1 MRPAL
6 YLSFWLALLAAP
18 MVAEEIEITQS
29 DARLQGTYLTP
40 QTPSAVALVLPASGP
55 TDRHGNSVQGLA
67 TDAYRLLAEALEPQ
81 GIATIRADK
90 RGIGQSTGNPN
101 AVTIGLYA
109 KDAAQWIDLAKE
121 RSGLPC
127 IWLTGHSEGGLVAL
141 ELAHSRDDICGLV
154 LLAAPGRPVSQIML
168 EQLRAVP
175 ALAPHQKALEKAM
188 VSLIAGTPVPPEALP
203 GPLAAI
209 FAPPIQPFLMELFA
223 IDDPTV
229 QAQTIDL
236 PTLVVQGTSDL
247 QITEGDARA
256 LVEALPQG
264 TLYMVEGMTHVLK
277 SALDDSRTGNLAT
290 YSDPTL
296 PLAPGLADRIGAFI
310 LGAR

>member
-1 MRPAL
+1 MRPVL
-6 YLSFWLALLAAP
+6 CLSFWLALLAAP
-18 MVAEEIEITQS
+18 MAAEEIEITQP

-40 QTPSAVALVLPASGP
+40 QTPAAVALILPGSGP
-55 TDRHGNSVQGLA
+55 TDRHGNSARGLK
-67 TDAYRLLAEALEPQ
+67 TDAYRMLAKALEPQ

-101 AVTIGLYA
+101 AVTLGLYA
-109 KDAAQWIDLAKE
+109 QDAGHWIDLAKE

-127 IWLTGHSEGGLVAL
+127 IWLIGHSEGGLVAL
-141 ELAHSRDDICGLV
+141 ELAHSRDDICGLA

-168 EQLRAVP
+168 EQMRALP
-175 ALAPHQKALEKAM
+175 ALAPHQEALEKAM

-209 FAPPIQPFLMELFA
+209 FAPPIQPFLIDLFA
-223 IDDPTV
+223 FDP
-229 QAQTIDL
+229 ADRARAIDL

-256 LVEALPQG
+256 LVHALPQG
-264 TLYMVEGMTHVLK
+264 TLYLVEGMTHVLK
-277 SALDDSRTGNLAT
+277 TALDDSRPGNLVT
-290 YSDPTL
+290 YSDPAL